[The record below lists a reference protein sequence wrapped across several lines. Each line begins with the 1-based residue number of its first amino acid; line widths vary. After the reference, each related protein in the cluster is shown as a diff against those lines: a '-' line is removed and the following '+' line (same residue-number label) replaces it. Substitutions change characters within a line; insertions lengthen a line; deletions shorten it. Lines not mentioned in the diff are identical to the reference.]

1 MSSILSILA
10 VISGATG
17 ILLLW
22 LVLRKFFSVTVST
35 VTTVLIIFG
44 TNYFRK
50 IFFEGSTPHNYLFTL
65 FAAVLLF
72 TINWQ
77 QSRRMIWLWLMLP
90 AVLLACFLH
99 DLSMFIRFIPL
110 LCGIY
115 DKDSWSATRRR
126 IREQP
131 LQYLLLLLI
140 VVMAFGLTRFS
151 WFAEPGTAFYFG
163 DKKASVYPW
172 IAANIYLILFS
183 FNKGWL
189 IYTPMMLLVLPGM
202 YLLADRNKRIFYG
215 VFLFIVFWFLLAAS
229 HPMWATGRGF
239 GQRFFIETYAV
250 LAIPL
255 GYLIQWMF
263 ERRRL
268 LRYALLI
275 IPLFFLLL
283 NLFQTWQYTQK
294 ILAWEHMNRDYYW
307 AVFGR
312 CTVDEK
318 VKRDLIPENHI
329 TEETIPENVK
339 YKVTMLEN
347 WNFDTPEP
355 GNEQFFSANPV
366 RTGAGS
372 WLLSKEKPYSHGLNR
387 IIANLS
393 AQDTVWIRTTA
404 WVYFSGH
411 PDDNHLNLVSTC
423 NHNGAVYKY
432 IVKGYSGKLQPD
444 KWNYIC
450 FDYQLPLYL
459 QSRQDLVQVYF
470 WNYGNQDCYIDDFTI
485 ELFEPEMK
493 HE

>member
-90 AVLLACFLH
+90 AVLLASFLH
-99 DLSMFIRFIPL
+99 DLSMFILFIPL
-110 LCGIY
+110 LYGIY

-126 IREQP
+126 IGEQP

-202 YLLADRNKRIFYG
+202 YVLADRNKRIFYG
-215 VFLFIVFWFLLAAS
+215 LFLFIVLWFLLAAS

-255 GYLIQWMF
+255 GYLIQWIF

-268 LRYALLI
+268 LRCALLI

-294 ILAWEHMNRDYYW
+294 ILAWEYMNRDYYW
-307 AVFGR
+307 AVFGK

-318 VKRDLIPENHI
+318 VKRLLNRGEGFPEENIPEQVQYRVV
-329 TEETIPENVK
+329 TLEDKGFEPPVPEG
-339 YKVTMLEN
+339 YQPFYDLHH
-347 WNFDTPEP
+347 
-355 GNEQFFSANPV
+355 AH
-366 RTGAGS
+366 TGLGS
-372 WLLSKEKPYSHGLNR
+372 LKLSKEKPFSRGFGMPIGDLKGKGDN
-387 IIANLS
+387 
-393 AQDTVWIRTTA
+393 WIRVTGWFFFTGNA
-404 WVYFSGH
+404 GNK
-411 PDDNHLNLVSTC
+411 DLNVVITC
-423 NHNGAVYKY
+423 NHQGTPYKY
-432 IVKGYSGKLQPD
+432 YLKSLAETGAPGVWNRVTIDYKIPDDFPD
-444 KWNYIC
+444 KA
-450 FDYQLPLYL
+450 DE
-459 QSRQDLVQVYF
+459 VQAYF
-470 WNYGNQDCYIDDFTI
+470 WNTGDQVCYIDDFSV
-485 ELFEPEMK
+485 ELFEPLQR
-493 HE
+493 